1 VPYTWQQIEEMID
14 IDPDYAA
21 AGCPSWPPPPDIMRK
36 MAFAPKW
43 WERERDA
50 REKREAELR
59 RDDGRR
65 FLRCLGRVLCHER
78 IRSHRYLK
86 DVAAACGMSA
96 ATLSRFETGR
106 RTGSVDQ
113 LRRIAVAIGRPL
125 ADLIAAA
132 EAEAAASKPPSDAND
147 RLGNDAFT

>member
-1 VPYTWQQIEEMID
+1 
-14 IDPDYAA
+14 
-21 AGCPSWPPPPDIMRK
+21 
-36 MAFAPKW
+36 
-43 WERERDA
+43 
-50 REKREAELR
+50 
-59 RDDGRR
+59 
-65 FLRCLGRVLCHER
+65 
-78 IRSHRYLK
+78 
-86 DVAAACGMSA
+86 MSA

-106 RTGSVDQ
+106 RTASVDQ